1 MNILFP
7 IVILCGGGWIE
18 CSLLVIA
25 CMDVVISQLCQTCSG
40 KSTAV
45 LHITKLTNKFK
56 EEGAIA
62 VLKRLG
68 KV

>member
-1 MNILFP
+1 M
-7 IVILCGGGWIE
+7 GGGWIE

-25 CMDVVISQLCQTCSG
+25 CMDVVISQLCRTSG

-45 LHITKLTNKFK
+45 LHITELTNKFK
-56 EEGAIA
+56 EEGAIP
-62 VLKRLG
+62 VLKHLG